1 MFRRRLKKRQH
12 RSLDLRYPNQQRPGR
27 QMDLRHSC
35 SYQEVM
41 RTRPVSCDLTYLIDV
56 TISSYNSWPM
66 TMFGNN
72 HKLRAQKRYRTVG
85 IGSSAAYCG
94 GKNAEVVIAALNRGG
109 SVRPACAYWHG
120 SAAMETEKDKDKPRH
135 AAAQSRLLSSRLIS
149 ALDMSTCNPDT
160 PAAQCRSD
168 IM

>member
-1 MFRRRLKKRQH
+1 
-12 RSLDLRYPNQQRPGR
+12 
-27 QMDLRHSC
+27 MDLRHSC

-41 RTRPVSCDLTYLIDV
+41 RTRPVSCDLTYLVDA
-56 TISSYNSWPM
+56 TTASYNSWPTT
-66 TMFGNN
+66 TMFRKNY
-72 HKLRAQKRYRTVG
+72 KPRAQKRYRTVG

-109 SVRPACAYWHG
+109 SVRPACAYCNQLLERW
-120 SAAMETEKDKDKPRH
+120 EKDKDKPRH